1 MKSTGNHSV
10 RVEGAVQSGQG
21 GYGQGYSG
29 NATVKEAAETLQLEH
44 NSLRIQLHLKHS
56 QLPSYAF
63 LDSMIVFNALY
74 RPYLPLSRPKP
85 LDFATSTSTSNSLL
99 PSFRSTFHSPL
110 LPSSRLL
117 RFLFHLHPSFQVNC
131 CLQTPPGTLQSRRE
145 SWEIVD

>member
-63 LDSMIVFNALY
+63 LDSMIAFNALY
-74 RPYLPLSRPKP
+74 RPYLPLSRLITPRFRYFDFDLKFSFLPFAQLSTPHFFPP
-85 LDFATSTSTSNSLL
+85 LASSASSSICIPPFKSTAA
-99 PSFRSTFHSPL
+99 
-110 LPSSRLL
+110 SRL
-117 RFLFHLHPSFQVNC
+117 HPEPYNLEEKV
-131 CLQTPPGTLQSRRE
+131 GK
-145 SWEIVD
+145 

>member
-63 LDSMIVFNALY
+63 LDSMIAFNALY
-74 RPYLPLSRPKP
+74 RPYLPLSRLITPRFRYFDFDLKFPPSFLSLNFP
-85 LDFATSTSTSNSLL
+85 LPTSSLL
-99 PSFRSTFHSPL
+99 SPPPL
-110 LPSSRLL
+110 PLPSASLL
-117 RFLFHLHPSFQVNC
+117 QVNC